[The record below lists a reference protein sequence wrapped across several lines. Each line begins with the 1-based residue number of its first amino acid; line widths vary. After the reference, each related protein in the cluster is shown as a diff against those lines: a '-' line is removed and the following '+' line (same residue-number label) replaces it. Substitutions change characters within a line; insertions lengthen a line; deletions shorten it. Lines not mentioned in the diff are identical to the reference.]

1 MDIGSLFLI
10 LGLLIL
16 VGLFVARPFFERT
29 ARAVSQEEQAL
40 SALMAERDRVL
51 NALQELDF
59 DFALQKI
66 PEAEYP
72 AQRAILLQKGVEIL
86 RQIDAYQPQA
96 AATDVEARIEAAI
109 AARRADAARQPV
121 SRAAA
126 GAAATVLEAPDD
138 ELERML
144 ANRRRQRSE
153 KAAGFCPQCG
163 GPVQKSDRFCPRCGA
178 TLHEALNPS

>member
-29 ARAVSQEEQAL
+29 ARVVSQEEQTL

-121 SRAAA
+121 SRPAAA
-126 GAAATVLEAPDD
+126 AVVDAPDD
-138 ELERML
+138 ELERLL

-153 KAAGFCPQCG
+153 KSAGFCPQCG

-178 TLHEALNPS
+178 TLHEAVTSA

>member
-29 ARAVSQEEQAL
+29 ARIVSQEEQNL
-40 SALMAERDRVL
+40 SALMAERDRLL

-59 DFALQKI
+59 DHALQKI

-72 AQRAILLQKGVEIL
+72 AQRAVLLQKGVEIL
-86 RQIDAYQPQA
+86 QQIDAFQPQVA
-96 AATDVEARIEAAI
+96 PSDVEARIEAAI
-109 AARRADAARQPV
+109 AARRADPARQQV
-121 SRAAA
+121 TRSAAGVAAA
-126 GAAATVLEAPDD
+126 VLEAPDD
-138 ELERML
+138 ELERLL

-163 GPVQKSDRFCPRCGA
+163 GPVQKSDRFCPKCGA
-178 TLHEALNPS
+178 TL

>member
-10 LGLLIL
+10 LGLVIL

-29 ARAVSQEEQAL
+29 ARLVSQEEQNL
-40 SALMAERDRVL
+40 SALMAERDRLL

-59 DFALQKI
+59 DHALQKI

-86 RQIDAYQPQA
+86 RQIDTLQPRA
-96 AATDVEARIEAAI
+96 APSDVEARIEAAI
-109 AARRADAARQPV
+109 AARRADAARGADAARQQV
-121 SRAAA
+121 NRSAA
-126 GAAATVLEAPDD
+126 GVSAAVLEAPDD
-138 ELERML
+138 ELERLL

-163 GPVQKSDRFCPRCGA
+163 GPVQKSDRFCPKCGA
-178 TLHEALNPS
+178 TVT

>member
-10 LGLLIL
+10 LGLFIL

-29 ARAVSQEEQAL
+29 ARVVSQEEQDL

-109 AARRADAARQPV
+109 AARRADAARQPAV
-121 SRAAA
+121 RPAAA
-126 GAAATVLEAPDD
+126 AAAVIESPDD
-138 ELERML
+138 ELERLL
-144 ANRRRQRSE
+144 ASRRRQRSE

-178 TLHEALNPS
+178 TLHEAVPSA

>member
-29 ARAVSQEEQAL
+29 ARVVSQEEQAL

-59 DFALQKI
+59 DYALQKI

-86 RQIDAYQPQA
+86 RQIDAFQPQA

-109 AARRADAARQPV
+109 AARRADAARQPA
-121 SRAAA
+121 SRPATAAA
-126 GAAATVLEAPDD
+126 VLDAPDD
-138 ELERML
+138 ELERLL

-178 TLHEALNPS
+178 TLHEAVTPA

>member
-29 ARAVSQEEQAL
+29 ARAVSQEEQTL

-59 DFALQKI
+59 DHALQKI
-66 PEAEYP
+66 PEEEYP
-72 AQRAILLQKGVEIL
+72 AQRAILIQKGVEIL
-86 RQIDAYQPQA
+86 RQLDAFQPQA
-96 AATDVEARIEAAI
+96 TAADVEARIEAAI
-109 AARRADAARQPV
+109 AARRADAARRPA
-121 SRAAA
+121 SRPAAA
-126 GAAATVLEAPDD
+126 VLDAPDD
-138 ELERML
+138 ELERLL
-144 ANRRRQRSE
+144 ASRRRQRSE

-178 TLHEALNPS
+178 TLHEAVTPA